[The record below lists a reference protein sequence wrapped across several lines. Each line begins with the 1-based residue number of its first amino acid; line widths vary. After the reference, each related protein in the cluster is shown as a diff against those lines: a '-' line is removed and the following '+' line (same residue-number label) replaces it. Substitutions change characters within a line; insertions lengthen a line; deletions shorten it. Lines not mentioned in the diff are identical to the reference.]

1 MRRIKLLP
9 IQLANQIAAGEVVER
24 PASVVKELLENSLD
38 AGAGHI
44 DISIENGG
52 LRSIKVADNGKGIH
66 HDDLILAFSRHATSK
81 VYHLDEL
88 ESLGTL
94 GFRGEALA
102 SISSVSRA
110 SLASRQAGSEHGWQV
125 MVEGRDQSVEVMPS
139 AHPIGTTVH
148 IQDLFFN
155 TPARRKFLK
164 SESTEFSHIDEVV
177 KRVALSHFDVGFSL
191 SHQGKKLY
199 QFAAAENELQQ
210 EQRITEFCGK
220 EFLKHAMKVEMEA
233 SGLRLWGWVG
243 LPTFSRSQADLQYFY
258 VNNRIVKDKLV
269 AHAVRQAYQDVLYG
283 GRHPVFVLFLE
294 LDASLVDV
302 NVHPTKHEVRFRE
315 GRLVHDFIF
324 SSLHRAIANKP
335 QVFQPV
341 QAEAELAIASAEN
354 EMVHQGSFNYAS
366 RPSQGPLQ
374 AQESIALYQALQAE
388 PIPTPFVAKPKQNDI
403 PPMGYAIAQ
412 LLGIYILA
420 ETEQG
425 LIIVDQ
431 HAAHERIM
439 YERFKKSW
447 QEQSIVTQSM
457 LVPLSLSIT
466 VKEKAYIEEHLEVF
480 EQLGFELNVLSENSI
495 AIRQIPS
502 LLKQADV
509 EPLIREVI
517 ADIIELG
524 HSRQTEEYIE
534 KLLGAMACRGAI
546 QAHHELSIAEMNA
559 LLRDMEVTP
568 RIDQCNH
575 GRPTW
580 TMLSMKEL
588 DALFL
593 RGR

>member
-1 MRRIKLLP
+1 MRRIQLLP

-38 AGAGHI
+38 AGASEI

-52 LRSIKVADNGKGIH
+52 IKSIKITDNGKGIH
-66 HDDLILAFSRHATSK
+66 YDDLPLAFSRHATSK
-81 VYHLDEL
+81 IYTLDEL

-110 SLASRQAGSEHGWQV
+110 SLTSRQVDSDHAWQIV
-125 MVEGRDQSVEVMPS
+125 VEGRDQSIEIKPA
-139 AHPIGTTVH
+139 AHATGTTIH

-164 SESTEFSHIDEVV
+164 TESTEFAHIDEVV
-177 KRVALSHFDVGFSL
+177 KRIALSHFDVSFSL
-191 SHQGKKLY
+191 SHQDKMIY
-199 QFAAAENELQQ
+199 QSQAAENELQQ
-210 EQRITEFCGK
+210 EHRIGALCGK
-220 EFLKHAMKVEMEA
+220 DFLKHAMKVEIEA

-243 LPTFSRSQADLQYFY
+243 LPTFSRSSADLQYFY

-269 AHAVRQAYQDVLYG
+269 AHAVRQAYQDVMYG
-283 GRHPVFVLFLE
+283 GRHPAFVLFLE
-294 LDASLVDV
+294 LDPSLVDV

-324 SSLHRAIANKP
+324 SSLHRTIAKAKP
-335 QVFQPV
+335 QP
-341 QAEAELAIASAEN
+341 AAELAIVEEASN
-354 EMVHQGSFNYAS
+354 ELQTHHFAPGYYPSRSQAPAS
-366 RPSQGPLQ
+366 MQV
-374 AQESIALYQALQAE
+374 QETIELYQALQAE
-388 PIPTPFVAKPKQNDI
+388 PVSMPAPSIKPEKSDI

-420 ETEQG
+420 ETQEG

-439 YERFKKSW
+439 YERLKVQW
-447 QEQSIVTQSM
+447 QQQSLASQAL
-457 LVPLSLSIT
+457 LVPIT
-466 VKEKAYIEEHLEVF
+466 ISVTIKEKAYIEEHLEVF
-480 EQLGFELNVLSENSI
+480 EQLGFEISILSENSL
-495 AIRQIPS
+495 AIRQVPS
-502 LLKQADV
+502 IIKQKDV
-509 EPLIREVI
+509 EPLIR
-517 ADIIELG
+517 DIINDLVNLG
-524 HSRQTEEYIE
+524 HSKQTQDYIDAI
-534 KLLGAMACRGAI
+534 LGTVACRGAI
-546 QAHHELSIAEMNA
+546 QAHHELSLAEMNA
-559 LLRDMEVTP
+559 LLRDMEITP

-580 TMLSMKEL
+580 TKLSMKEL
-588 DALFL
+588 DSLFL

>member
-1 MRRIKLLP
+1 MRRIHLLP

-38 AGAGHI
+38 AGACQL
-44 DISIENGG
+44 DIAIENGG
-52 LRSIKVADNGKGIH
+52 VKSIKITDNGKGIH
-66 HDDLILAFSRHATSK
+66 YDDLPLAFSRHATSK
-81 VYHLDEL
+81 IYTLEEL
-88 ESLGTL
+88 ESLHTL

-110 SLASRQAGSEHGWQV
+110 SLTSRQEDSEHAWQIF
-125 MVEGRDQSVEVMPS
+125 VEGRDQSIELKPA
-139 AHPIGTTVH
+139 AHPVGTTVQ

-164 SESTEFSHIDEVV
+164 TESTEFAHIDEVV
-177 KRVALSHFDVGFSL
+177 KRMALSHFEVGFTL
-191 SHQGKKLY
+191 SHNGKTIY
-199 QFAAAENELQQ
+199 QSPMAHNELQK
-210 EQRITEFCGK
+210 EQRISELCGK

-233 SGLRLWGWVG
+233 SGLRIWGWVG
-243 LPTFSRSQADLQYFY
+243 LPTYSRSSADLQYFY
-258 VNNRIVKDKLV
+258 VNGRIVKDKLV

-294 LDASLVDV
+294 CEANMVDV

-324 SSLHRAIANKP
+324 SSLHRTIAASRP
-335 QVFQPV
+335 QP
-341 QAEAELAIASAEN
+341 AAELAVTERISEPVAHQASTYY
-354 EMVHQGSFNYAS
+354 SP
-366 RPSQGPLQ
+366 RPTAPAMQV
-374 AQESIALYQALQAE
+374 QETIELYQALQAE
-388 PIPTPFVAKPKQNDI
+388 PVFKPSVNLESNKAEPQDI

-412 LLGIYILA
+412 LQGIYILA
-420 ETEQG
+420 ETQDG

-439 YERFKKSW
+439 YERLKVQW
-447 QEQSIVTQSM
+447 QEQSLMSQAM
-457 LVPLSLSIT
+457 LVPLTLT
-466 VKEKAYIEEHLEVF
+466 VNVKEKAYVEEHMTVF
-480 EQLGFELNVLSENSI
+480 EQLGFEISFLSESSLAVRQVPSI
-495 AIRQIPS
+495 I
-502 LLKQADV
+502 KQKDV

-517 ADIIELG
+517 NDLVNLG
-524 HSRQTEEYIE
+524 HSKQTQDYIDAI
-534 KLLGAMACRGAI
+534 LGGVACRGAI
-546 QAHHELSIAEMNA
+546 QAHHQLSLAEMNA
-559 LLRDMEVTP
+559 LLRDMEITP

-580 TMLSMKEL
+580 TKLSLKEL
-588 DALFL
+588 DSLFL

>member
-1 MRRIKLLP
+1 MRRIQLLP

-38 AGAGHI
+38 AGATYI
-44 DISIENGG
+44 DIAIESGG
-52 LRSIKVADNGKGIH
+52 LSSIKITDNGKGIH
-66 HDDLILAFSRHATSK
+66 YDDLPLAFSRHATSK
-81 VYHLDEL
+81 IYTLHEL

-110 SLASRQAGSEHGWQV
+110 SLSSRQVDSEHAWQI
-125 MVEGRDQSVEVMPS
+125 MVEGRDQSIDLKPA
-139 AHPIGTTVH
+139 AHAVGTTIH

-164 SESTEFSHIDEVV
+164 KESTEFSHIDEVV
-177 KRVALSHFDVGFSL
+177 KRMALSHFDVGFSL
-191 SHQGKKLY
+191 SHNGKNVY
-199 QFAAAENELQQ
+199 QSAIAQNELQQ
-210 EQRITEFCGK
+210 EQRISEFCGK
-220 EFLKHAMKVEMEA
+220 DFLKHAMKIEIEA

-243 LPTFSRSQADLQYFY
+243 LPTFSRSAADLQYFY
-258 VNNRIVKDKLV
+258 VNGRIVKDKLV

-294 LDASLVDV
+294 CEPSMVDV

-324 SSLHRAIANKP
+324 SSLHRTIAASRP
-335 QVFQPV
+335 QP
-341 QAEAELAIASAEN
+341 AAELAMPE
-354 EMVHQGSFNYAS
+354 FPT
-366 RPSQGPLQ
+366 PSSVQPATPIYYKPQQFDSPLQ
-374 AQESIALYQALQAE
+374 VQETIALYQTLQAE
-388 PIPTPFVAKPKQNDI
+388 PVVTPSIKPVQHDI

-412 LLGIYILA
+412 LHGIYILA
-420 ETEQG
+420 ETKEG

-439 YERFKKSW
+439 YERLKRQW
-447 QEQSIVTQSM
+447 QEQSLSAQAL
-457 LVPLSLSIT
+457 LVPFTLSLS
-466 VKEKAYIEEHLEVF
+466 VKEKAYVEEHLEVF
-480 EQLGFELNVLSENSI
+480 EQLGFEIDILSENSL
-495 AIRQIPS
+495 AIRQVPS
-502 LLKQADV
+502 IIKQKDV

-517 ADIIELG
+517 ADLVNLG
-524 HSRQTEEYIE
+524 HSKQTQDYIDTI
-534 KLLGAMACRGAI
+534 LGSVACKGAI
-546 QAHHELSIAEMNA
+546 QAHHQLSIMEMNA
-559 LLRDMEVTP
+559 LLRDMEITP

-580 TMLSMKEL
+580 TKLSMKEL
-588 DALFL
+588 DSLFL